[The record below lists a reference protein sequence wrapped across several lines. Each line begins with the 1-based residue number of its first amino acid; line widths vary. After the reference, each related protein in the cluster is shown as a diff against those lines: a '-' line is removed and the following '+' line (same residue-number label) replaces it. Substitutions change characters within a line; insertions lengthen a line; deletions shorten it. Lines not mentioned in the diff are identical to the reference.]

1 VQNNSLP
8 GWLRKIESGSLRS
21 SGRKTQFFISLFPL
35 FAFVENR
42 KLPVFTGANKGNE
55 ERADSQFP

>member
-1 VQNNSLP
+1 VQP
-8 GWLRKIESGSLRS
+8 

-42 KLPVFTGANKGNE
+42 KLPVFTEANKGNE
-55 ERADSQFP
+55 ERADTQFP